1 MTTRDLRQFQR
12 DLLRLE
18 WRTNPQSPVARVF
31 YIKADDAAKALGS
44 GVTSVGPAS
53 DGHGDGAG
61 DGGVAASGGGDGSGD
76 TADKTTKAAGG
87 ATSAKKAGG
96 SGDGGKG
103 KPTSTASVAT
113 DMLVFS
119 DAHPGDDEDIAEKKR
134 ILAALDFPRPEVIIN
149 TFSFQTSASDP
160 QVVVQA
166 NEQLQSAIGG
176 YNDALQA
183 ALYRAWF
190 YLEKRI
196 SEHNFFDP
204 GFHDY
209 LTKRYVGRLPASTPT
224 DDEQRFELCNPN
236 TYCLGY
242 TSLFDPLRPSLTDLL
257 LAVIAASNPGTEF
270 NQAADVMQGFSY
282 SEAQRSGAGDWSA
295 MTCDRKDVQA
305 WSNPDQF
312 WNQGQNFP
320 RQRHGPRRR
329 VGAAFYGQQAQSQD
343 LPHVLLPRSGAGGIS
358 DWRCRHHRRQTAAR
372 GLRQFPLPVQVIA
385 AISARVF
392 RLRPEPGAQELN
404 AELNPLIV
412 AFNRDLA
419 AALSPLQ
426 QVAAADPKGN
436 GWLGFS
442 GHGTRFIN
450 NGIITVRT
458 VSGKET
464 VVDTVTQ
471 SFFDATN
478 PPSITDVINSIGQ
491 AEKNTPAVL
500 KANLSANEAAV
511 IIGALNSVKPATSK
525 VGREFKIDVT
535 PHSLSGASSAEL
547 DVSLNTSESAE
558 PTLYSDGKSSSDNL
572 SRVGVHTTVTKVRL
586 ESIKLFEISSF
597 TAVLQRSR
605 RNFPLL
611 PPFVEIPY
619 IGSIFSVP
627 LPGAK
632 EYHRSTAIMS
642 AVVVPTAADLANG
655 IAFTKD
661 RVLVS
666 PERNGSDQACSL
678 QDVLHEAGEGKKE
691 CRLEPALSLR
701 DIPGSI
707 SEFNKAMVRCLSE
720 PKGLRLNPDCN
731 LTFDDV
737 LSNH

>member
-1 MTTRDLRQFQR
+1 MGASAESAQPSTVSKH
-12 DLLRLE
+12 
-18 WRTNPQSPVARVF
+18 NPKIFPMFCFREAVQAGFPTGD
-31 YIKADDAAKALGS
+31 ADITAAK
-44 GVTSVGPAS
+44 
-53 DGHGDGAG
+53 
-61 DGGVAASGGGDGSGD
+61 
-76 TADKTTKAAGG
+76 
-87 ATSAKKAGG
+87 
-96 SGDGGKG
+96 
-103 KPTSTASVAT
+103 
-113 DMLVFS
+113 
-119 DAHPGDDEDIAEKKR
+119 
-134 ILAALDFPRPEVIIN
+134 
-149 TFSFQTSASDP
+149 
-160 QVVVQA
+160 
-166 NEQLQSAIGG
+166 
-176 YNDALQA
+176 
-183 ALYRAWF
+183 
-190 YLEKRI
+190 
-196 SEHNFFDP
+196 
-204 GFHDY
+204 
-209 LTKRYVGRLPASTPT
+209 
-224 DDEQRFELCNPN
+224 
-236 TYCLGY
+236 
-242 TSLFDPLRPSLTDLL
+242 PLR
-257 LAVIAASNPGTEF
+257 
-270 NQAADVMQGFSY
+270 
-282 SEAQRSGAGDWSA
+282 
-295 MTCDRKDVQA
+295 
-305 WSNPDQF
+305 
-312 WNQGQNFP
+312 
-320 RQRHGPRRR
+320 
-329 VGAAFYGQQAQSQD
+329 AAFANFLFQYKLSQQYPHEFSGYDLSQS
-343 LPHVLLPRSGAGGIS
+343 
-358 DWRCRHHRRQTAAR
+358 
-372 GLRQFPLPVQVIA
+372 
-385 AISARVF
+385 
-392 RLRPEPGAQELN
+392 AQELN

-419 AALSPLQ
+419 AALAPLQ
-426 QVAAADPKGN
+426 QVANFDPKSN
-436 GWLGFS
+436 GWMGFS

-491 AEKNTPAVL
+491 AEKDTPAVL
-500 KANLSANEAAV
+500 KANLTANQAAV
-511 IIGALNSVKPATSK
+511 IIGALNSVKPSTSK

-642 AVVVPTAADLANG
+642 AVVVPTAADLASG

-666 PERNGSDQACSL
+666 PNRNGSDQACSL
-678 QDVLHEAGEGKKE
+678 QDVLHEPGEGKKE

-707 SEFNKAMVRCLSE
+707 TEFNKVMVRCLSE
-720 PKGLRLNPDCN
+720 PKGLRLNPDCK
-731 LTFDDV
+731 LTFNDV